1 MRTLLSYSNNLPP
14 KAIIP
19 SMLLIPVI
27 TGTVD
32 AVLTKISGW
41 AGKNL
46 SLTILLSTD
55 GINS

>member
-1 MRTLLSYSNNLPP
+1 MKKLLNYTNNLPP
-14 KAIIP
+14 KAINP

-27 TGTVD
+27 TGTVG

-46 SLTILLSTD
+46 SLTASLSTD
-55 GINS
+55 GRNS